1 MNRTEFVQTLRRSLS
16 GKMSYQEVNE
26 HVEYYEN
33 YFDAELAHGKAESE
47 ILEKLGDPRLIA
59 KTILQTAGDGA
70 ERGDEE
76 PEHRERSGIWRWR
89 GAEGGRVFHIPGWIF
104 FLVFAVIFFLILWM
118 VGSVLSFFLPVLLP
132 VLLVWLILRNRK
144 Q

>member
-26 HVEYYEN
+26 HIEYYEN
-33 YFDAELAHGKAESE
+33 YFDTELAHGKQESE

-59 KTILQTAGDGA
+59 KTILQTSGDGT
-70 ERGDEE
+70 EHGDGETDAG
-76 PEHRERSGIWRWR
+76 RKSGIWRR
-89 GAEGGRVFHIPGWIF
+89 GAEGGRVFRIPGWIF
-104 FLVFAVIFFLILWM
+104 FVVFAVIFFMILWM

-132 VLLVWLILRNRK
+132 VLLVWLVWRNRR

>member
-16 GKMSYQEVNE
+16 GKMSYREVNE
-26 HVEYYEN
+26 HIEYYEN
-33 YFDAELAHGKAESE
+33 YFDTELAHGKRESE

-59 KTILQTAGDGA
+59 KTILQTSGDGTEHGDREA
-70 ERGDEE
+70 ENER
-76 PEHRERSGIWRWR
+76 RSGIWRR
-89 GAEGGRVFHIPGWIF
+89 HGAEGGRVFRIPGWLF
-104 FLVFAVIFFLILWM
+104 FTVFAVIFFLILWM

-132 VLLVWLILRNRK
+132 LLLVWLIWRNRR

>member
-1 MNRTEFVQTLRRSLS
+1 MNRMEFVQALRRSLS

-26 HVEYYEN
+26 HIEYYEN
-33 YFDAELAHGKAESE
+33 YFDTELAHGKSERE

-59 KTILQTAGDGA
+59 KTILQTSGDGT
-70 ERGDEE
+70 EHGDGETE
-76 PEHRERSGIWRWR
+76 NGRESGRRWR
-89 GAEGGRVFHIPGWIF
+89 RSENGRVFHIPGWLF
-104 FLVFAVIFFLILWM
+104 FTIFAVIFFLILWL

-132 VLLVWLILRNRK
+132 VLLVWLIWRNRR

>member
-26 HVEYYEN
+26 HIEYYEN
-33 YFDAELAHGKAESE
+33 YFDTESAHGKTESE

-59 KTILQTAGDGA
+59 KTILQTSGDGTQNSDG
-70 ERGDEE
+70 ETENGRK
-76 PEHRERSGIWRWR
+76 SGMWWR
-89 GAEGGRVFHIPGWIF
+89 GTESGRVFHIPGWLF
-104 FLVFAVIFFLILWM
+104 FTVFAVIFFLILWM

-132 VLLVWLILRNRK
+132 VLLVWLVWRNRR